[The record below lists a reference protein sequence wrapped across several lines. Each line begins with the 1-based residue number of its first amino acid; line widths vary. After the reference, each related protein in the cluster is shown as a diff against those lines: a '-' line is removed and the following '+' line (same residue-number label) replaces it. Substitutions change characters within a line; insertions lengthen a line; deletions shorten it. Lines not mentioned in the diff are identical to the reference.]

1 MTTAESGG
9 QGDGQANGP
18 GESSGVGTT
27 PRIGVAL
34 GSGSARGWAHIGVIT
49 ALEELG
55 LEPSVVCGAS
65 IGALVGAAYVTGRLS
80 DLEDWVRNL
89 SWLEM
94 ARLLD
99 LRLSKGGLLEG
110 ERLFS
115 FLRNLH
121 DDPPIESLEK
131 PFAAVATDL
140 SSGRELWLREGS
152 LLDAVR
158 ASMALPGLLS
168 PVTREGVSLVDGG
181 LVNPVPVAPCRAL
194 GAELIIAVNLNG
206 ELTGRRA
213 QRRLKNGPNQRE
225 EFVKR
230 VIRNMPDRWRSG
242 AGQIVPQLLSH
253 RGGRP
258 NYFDVVFGA
267 INIMQDRITRARMA
281 GDPPDVILAPR
292 IGHIGLLEFN
302 RADEAIEGGRISV
315 AEMRPAIDAAVERA
329 QQRAP

>member
-1 MTTAESGG
+1 MTAAPK
-9 QGDGQANGP
+9 DPLADM
-18 GESSGVGTT
+18 
-27 PRIGVAL
+27 PRIGLAL

-49 ALEELG
+49 ALTELG

-65 IGALVGAAYVTGRLS
+65 IGALVGAAYVTGRLP
-80 DLEDWVRNL
+80 DLEEWVRNL

-115 FLRNLH
+115 FLRTLH
-121 DDPPIESLEK
+121 EDPPIESLPK

-140 SSGRELWLREGS
+140 SSGRELWLRDGS

-168 PVTREGVSLVDGG
+168 PVTREGISLVDGG

-194 GAELIIAVNLNG
+194 GAEVIIAVNLNG

-213 QRRLKNGPNQRE
+213 QRRMKNGPSQRE
-225 EFVKR
+225 EFIKR
-230 VIRNMPDRWRSG
+230 VTRNMPDSWRNS
-242 AGQIVPQLLSH
+242 AGQIAPQLLSH

-302 RADEAIEGGRISV
+302 RAEEAIEGGRLV
-315 AEMRPAIDAAVERA
+315 AAEMRPAIEAAVERA
-329 QQRAP
+329 TQRVAG